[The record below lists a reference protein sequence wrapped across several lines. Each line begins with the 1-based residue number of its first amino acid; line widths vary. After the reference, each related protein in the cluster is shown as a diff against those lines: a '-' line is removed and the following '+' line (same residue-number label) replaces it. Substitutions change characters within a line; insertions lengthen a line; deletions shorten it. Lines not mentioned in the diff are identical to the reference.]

1 MYGERS
7 RTMKRYQV
15 YLNPHS
21 VSILDDFER
30 YANIP
35 RSKLIREAID
45 RLAQNL
51 SRVFVAKDED
61 PREKLALDSL
71 VGFIKGQKQTNYALK
86 DDSAYLKD

>member
-1 MYGERS
+1 
-7 RTMKRYQV
+7 MKRYQV

-51 SRVFVAKDED
+51 SRVFAAKDEA
-61 PREKLALDSL
+61 PKQKSALDSL
-71 VGFIKGQKQTNYALK
+71 VGFIGGQKQTNFALK
-86 DDSAYLKD
+86 SDSDYLKD